1 MITMLRPQNLE
12 APVSRN
18 RHAIEIIG
26 VSKRF
31 EGTRGRDA
39 VPVLSTI
46 DLAVDEGE
54 FIAIIGPSGCGKS
67 TLLSILAG
75 YTTLEEGAIRID
87 GQPAMGPGSDRVMVF
102 QRPTL
107 FPWLSAK
114 ENIAFGLRLK
124 ANRTDGEKAIRDAAM
139 NLLDL
144 VGLAQFA
151 SHYPFEL
158 SGGMQQRVEIA
169 RALAVRPKVLLMDE
183 PFGALDALT
192 RRSMQDELTQIHAKT
207 GCTTLLVTHD
217 VNEAIVLA
225 DRVVVMT
232 HRPGRIKAVIPID
245 LARAER
251 RGSVGA
257 MHLAR
262 RMDNLL
268 TEDYVE

>member
-1 MITMLRPQNLE
+1 MLRPEDLE
-12 APVSRN
+12 APVSPKRN
-18 RHAIEIIG
+18 AIEVIG

-31 EGTRGRDA
+31 DGTRARE
-39 VPVLSTI
+39 PVQVLRHI
-46 DLAVDEGE
+46 DLRVDEGE
-54 FIAIIGPSGCGKS
+54 FIVIIGPSGCGKS

-75 YTTLEEGAIRID
+75 YTTLEEGTIRV
-87 GQPAMGPGSDRVMVF
+87 GENSVTGPGSDRVMVF

-107 FPWLSAK
+107 FPWLTAK

-124 ANRTDGEKAIRDAAM
+124 ANRPGNAKETGNAAM
-139 NLLDL
+139 ALLEL

-192 RRSMQDELTQIHAKT
+192 RRGMQEELVRIHART

-217 VNEAIVLA
+217 VYEAIVLA
-225 DRVVVMT
+225 DRVVVMS
-232 HRPGRIKAVIPID
+232 HRPGQIKAEIPVRFPREGRRD
-245 LARAER
+245 NVEAMKLARQ
-251 RGSVGA
+251 
-257 MHLAR
+257 
-262 RMDNLL
+262 MDNLL
-268 TEDYVE
+268 TEG